1 MATIILNDEEIEV
14 EDGENICDA
23 IEEAGVPI
31 GCSNGVCGTCEIEVL
46 EGMENL
52 SELNQEEQDL
62 GMEGGVVWQ
71 AAYPKELN
79 LTGLPGPL
87 ENGSGTEAKRKP

>member
-1 MATIILNDEEIEV
+1 MATIILNDEAIEV

-46 EGMENL
+46 DGMENL

-62 GMEGGVVWQ
+62 GMEGGKRLGCQCVVNQ
-71 AAYPKELN
+71 
-79 LTGLPGPL
+79 
-87 ENGSGTEAKRKP
+87 GTVKMTY